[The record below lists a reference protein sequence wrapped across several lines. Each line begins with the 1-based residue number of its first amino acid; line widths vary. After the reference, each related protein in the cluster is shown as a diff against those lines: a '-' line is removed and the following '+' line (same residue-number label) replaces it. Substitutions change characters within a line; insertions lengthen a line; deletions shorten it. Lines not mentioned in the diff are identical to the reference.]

1 MRKIVTLLLVLFVNI
16 VSAQSPLSVKIDGL
30 YFGSLDDVLDRISK
44 KHNVSFLFE
53 SDMAKAVRVEVSPL
67 DQPLEEFLDKICRT
81 NKLKYYMDNNKVIHI
96 IQRWEN
102 PDLKKLDE
110 KKSYIGAPKKFNLTL
125 SGKIIDKSTRE
136 TLPFVNVSVRG
147 TTIGAASNVDG
158 YFTLI
163 NVPCDT
169 VTLIC
174 SYIGY
179 EKQYLYLT
187 PQSPVNN
194 LQFELVASTQEIQEI
209 VINGQKQDILE
220 ANEKTSM
227 IKLSPLKLN
236 TLPNLG
242 EKDILRSFQLMPGI
256 SAANENSS
264 GLYVRGGTPDQS
276 LVLYDGFTV
285 YNVEHLFGF
294 YSSFNSNAIK
304 DVQLYKGGFDA
315 KFGGR
320 VSSVVEITGKE
331 GDRKRFNACTDLGM
345 LSMNAFVESPIGEK
359 SSLIISFRR
368 SWESPVYKKIFN
380 QFSNQA
386 NNPTSDEP
394 FKQDHNSLTS
404 YFYDINA
411 KFTHRFSEDE
421 VISFSFYNG
430 ADKLDNSIKPRG
442 PRGGAPG
449 GGANGGEGFMKLD
462 MKSTDL
468 TYWGNTGASAKWSK
482 KWNDKLYT
490 NALLSFSNYF
500 SKRDRSTGGS
510 FVDEN
515 GDSHSINRGIME
527 NNNLLDYTS
536 KLDFEYKLTHKQ
548 KLEFGVQSILND
560 IDYTYSQN
568 DTLTIIDRKTKG
580 LTLSGYLQDKLTFF
594 DEKLNISAGFRYNY
608 FTNTSKNYIEPRFN
622 TSYQVNPRLKL
633 KASVGRYYQFAKRV
647 IREDILQGSRDFW
660 ALADGKKLPVSS
672 SNHFI
677 MGFAYE
683 TKDFLFDVEGYYKSL
698 GNLSEYS
705 LRFDSNP
712 DDVSYEETYQ
722 IGSGISKGIDFLF
735 QKKYGDYTG
744 WIGYTIGRV
753 MNRYTNYNKSYFY
766 ASNDVTHELKLV
778 NSYKYKKW
786 DFSATWIYATGK
798 PYTAPEGGYT
808 LTLLDGTTSDYINV
822 TVKNGMRLPA
832 YHRLDVSASYN
843 FILGPDS
850 PCTLSFSIFNL
861 YNRSNVWYNEYEII
875 SNQVVKTP
883 VKFLGITPNV
893 SLNIKFR

>member
-1 MRKIVTLLLVLFVNI
+1 MRKFTILLLIISVNI
-16 VSAQSPLSVKIDGL
+16 IKAQSPLSVKIDGL
-30 YFGSLDDVLDRISK
+30 YFGTLESTLERISK
-44 KHNVSFLFE
+44 KHGIIFSFDPEYARTVSIQARP
-53 SDMAKAVRVEVSPL
+53 MQQPL
-67 DQPLEEFLDKICRT
+67 DVFLATICRD
-81 NKLKYYMDNNKVIHI
+81 NKLKYFVDADKVIHV

-102 PDLKKLDE
+102 PDLKNLDDT
-110 KKSYIGAPKKFNLTL
+110 KIYRGKPTRYNITLT
-125 SGKIIDKSTRE
+125 GKIIDKATRE
-136 TLPFVNVSVRG
+136 TLPFVNISVKG
-147 TTIGAASNVDG
+147 TTIGTASNVDG
-158 YFTLI
+158 YFTLQ

-169 VTLIC
+169 VTLLC

-179 EKQYLYLT
+179 DKQILYLT
-187 PQSPVNN
+187 PESSVNN
-194 LQFELVASTQEIQEI
+194 LQFELNASNQEIKEV
-209 VINGQKQDILE
+209 VITGQKQDILE

-227 IKLSPLKLN
+227 IKLTPLKLN

-320 VSSVVEITGKE
+320 LSSVVEITGKE
-331 GDRKRFNACTDLGM
+331 GDRKRFNACADMGM
-345 LSMNAFVESPIGEK
+345 LAMNAFVESPIGEK
-359 SSLIISFRR
+359 SSLILSFRR
-368 SWESPVYKKIFN
+368 SWESPVYNKIFN
-380 QFSNQA
+380 QFSTEASEQ
-386 NNPTSDEP
+386 PQDGP
-394 FKQDHNSLTS
+394 FKQDNNSLTS

-411 KFTHRFSEDE
+411 KFTHRLSENE
-421 VISFSFYNG
+421 MIAFSFYNG
-430 ADKLDNSIKPRG
+430 ADKLDNSIKPG
-442 PRGGAPG
+442 LPGGPG
-449 GGANGGEGFMKLD
+449 GGFGGGGGGLKSMNI
-462 MKSTDL
+462 KSTDL
-468 TYWGNTGASAKWSK
+468 TYWGNTGASLKWSK
-482 KWNDKLYT
+482 NWNDNFYS
-490 NALLSFSNYF
+490 NSLLSFSNYF
-500 SKRDRSTGGS
+500 SQRDRSTGGN
-510 FVDEN
+510 FVDKDGETQ
-515 GDSHSINRGIME
+515 SINRGVIE
-527 NNNLLDYTS
+527 DNNLLDFTG
-536 KLDFEYKLTHKQ
+536 KVDFECKIDHTQ
-548 KLEFGVQSILND
+548 KLEFGGQSIFNS

-580 LTLSGYLQDKLTFF
+580 LTLSGYLQDKLTFL
-594 DEKLNISAGFRYNY
+594 DEKLNLTAGFRYNF
-608 FTNTSKNYIEPRFN
+608 FTNTNKSYIEPRFN
-622 TSYQVNPRLKL
+622 ASYQFNSKLKF

-677 MGFAYE
+677 AGFAYE

-698 GNLSEYS
+698 SNLSEYS
-705 LRFDSNP
+705 LRFETTP
-712 DDVSYEETYQ
+712 DNVTYEETYQ
-722 IGSGISKGIDFLF
+722 IGSGISKGIDFLL

-744 WIGYTIGRV
+744 WLGYTIGRV
-753 MNRYTNYNKSYFY
+753 INKYDNYSNKYFY
-766 ASNDVTHELKLV
+766 ASNDVTHEFKAV
-778 NSYKYKKW
+778 NSYKWKKW

-798 PYTAPEGGYT
+798 PYTAPEGGYQ
-808 LTLLDGTTSDYINV
+808 LNLLDGTTNDYINV

-832 YHRLDVSASYN
+832 YHRLDISASYN

-850 PCTLSFSIFNL
+850 PCILSFSVFNL

-875 SNQVVKTP
+875 DNQIIKTP
-883 VKFLGITPNV
+883 VNFLGITPNI